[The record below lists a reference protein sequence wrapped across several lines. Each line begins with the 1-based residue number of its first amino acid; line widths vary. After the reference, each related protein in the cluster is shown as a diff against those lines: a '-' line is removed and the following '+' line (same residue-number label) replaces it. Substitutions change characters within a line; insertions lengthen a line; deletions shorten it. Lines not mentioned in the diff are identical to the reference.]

1 MLECS
6 ANQGQYRYMRTSS
19 YSLVFSSAAPK
30 GSAECR
36 ESGNGLDGVITLSFR
51 SGQSIAQAVYLSGMF
66 QPPVLCSGL
75 ARCGRC
81 RMRVE
86 IFAPDPLPPDR
97 EAFSPDELAQGW
109 RLACRHA
116 PREGMRVALPEG
128 TALFGHAYSLPA
140 DTEFSGGDAPLPDES
155 HACAHVLAVDLGTTS
170 LQWRLLE
177 VEEPGDENGVK
188 PAARLLWEGAAVNPQ
203 MGAGSDVVSRLAAAM
218 IPGGGERLRD
228 LVQAALTNLLDNAS
242 AFMPEGKTV
251 SSICL
256 AANSAMTSL
265 ALGRDIMGLAR
276 APYSL
281 PITGG
286 SWESLPGLPPIWLP
300 PQLSPFVGGDI
311 SAGYAGVALDPEQAS
326 PEYPFLIADLGT
338 NGEFLLA
345 LSPDEAYAA
354 SVALGPALEGTGLSR
369 GTEARAGAVAAFSLG
384 PRGLAAVTLPD
395 ASVGS
400 EGAPC
405 PGITGTGYI
414 SLLASLIRAGVLG
427 RDGHFLPDGY
437 GPLAKFFTFSSPSQ
451 GGEPG
456 LELPL
461 GLRLAASDV
470 EELLKVKAAFSL
482 GLQRLM
488 ARAGI
493 TTGELARV
501 YVAGAL
507 GLHVDKNAL
516 EELGFFPQGM
526 AARVEAV
533 GNSSLAGAALL
544 LRFSRVRE
552 ELVRWAAKVKS
563 LELARDA
570 EFLLNFPKHMIFSW
584 PRALPPDPAG
594 GNDFPQTS
602 S

>member
-1 MLECS
+1 
-6 ANQGQYRYMRTSS
+6 MRSSS
-19 YSLVFSSAAPK
+19 YIIAFSAAAPNDPV
-30 GSAECR
+30 ECR
-36 ESGNGLDGVITLSFR
+36 ESGNALDGVITLSFR
-51 SGQSIAQAVYLSGMF
+51 SEQTIAQAVYLSGMF

-81 RMRVE
+81 RMRIE
-86 IFAPDPLPPDR
+86 IFAPDPLPSDR
-97 EAFSPDELAQGW
+97 ETFSPDELAQGW

-116 PREGMRVALPEG
+116 PQEGMRVALPEG
-128 TALFGHAYSLPA
+128 TALFGHAYSLTA
-140 DTEFSGGDAPLPDES
+140 DAEHSGGDAPLPDGPHDCS
-155 HACAHVLAVDLGTTS
+155 HVLAVDLGTTS

-177 VEEPGDENGVK
+177 VQEPGDENGVK
-188 PAARLLWEGAAVNPQ
+188 SVAKILWEGAAVNPQ

-218 IPGGGERLRD
+218 ISGGGERLRD
-228 LVQAALTNLLDNAS
+228 LVRAALENLLDSAS
-242 AFMPEGKTV
+242 AFMPEGKAV

-256 AANSAMTSL
+256 AANPAMTSL
-265 ALGRDIMGLAR
+265 ALGRDILGLAR

-281 PITGG
+281 PVTGG
-286 SWESLPGLPPIWLP
+286 NWERLPGLPPLWLP

-311 SAGYAGVALDPEQAS
+311 SAGYAAVALDPEQIP

-338 NGEFLLA
+338 NGEFLVA

-369 GTEARAGAVAAFSLG
+369 GTEARAGAVASFSLG
-384 PRGLAAVTLPD
+384 PKGIAAVTLPA

-400 EGAPC
+400 EGSLC

-414 SLLASLIRAGVLG
+414 SLLAALIRAGVLG
-427 RDGHFLPDGY
+427 REGNFLPDGY
-437 GPLAKFFTFSSPSQ
+437 GPLARFFRFSSPAQ
-451 GGEPG
+451 GGETG

-461 GLRLAASDV
+461 GLRLMASDV

-482 GLQRLM
+482 GLQRLL

-493 TTGELARV
+493 TTGELAKI

-544 LRFSRVRE
+544 LRSSRVRE
-552 ELVRWAAKVKS
+552 ELVRWAVKVKS

-570 EFLLNFPKHMIFSW
+570 DFLLDFPKHMRFSW
-584 PRALPPDPAG
+584 PRALPLEPAG
-594 GNDFPQTS
+594 GNDFPQTPH
-602 S
+602 